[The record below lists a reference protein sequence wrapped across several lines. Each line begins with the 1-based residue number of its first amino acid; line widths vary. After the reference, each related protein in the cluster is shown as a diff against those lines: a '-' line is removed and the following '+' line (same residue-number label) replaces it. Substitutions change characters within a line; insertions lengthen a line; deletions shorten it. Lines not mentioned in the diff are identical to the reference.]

1 MKVTPELKRK
11 IFLQL
16 LKNNHI
22 PPPKLEY
29 MFSESRQF
37 RADYFWHINGISLM
51 LELQGGVEGSAKSGH
66 NTVAG
71 MKRDREKLN
80 LATSEGIFTMQV
92 SYTELCSP
100 KTIRQIKQCLKLV

>member
-1 MKVTPELKRK
+1 MKITPELKRK

-16 LKNNHI
+16 LKDSHI

-37 RADYFWHINGISLM
+37 RADYFWCINGISLM
-51 LELQGGVEGSAKSGH
+51 LELQGGVESLAKSGH

-100 KTIRQIKQCLKLV
+100 KTIRQIKQCLRLV